1 MWSPSPERL
10 YRINE
15 QQPKA
20 IWKQKAM
27 DVVEDHYAGLDGG
40 FGEGHSQVVVVTHVV
55 VVEVNQT
62 LDGLFHRR
70 HLEQCHFVIPGKR
83 RWLNTLKYNL
93 DLSKL
98 FPQNVVYILLST
110 TTQNRQEHRLSKSH
124 HSLELAT
131 ELRSV
136 GINSQVHSQPIEE
149 L

>member
-70 HLEQCHFVIPGKR
+70 HLEQRHFVIPGKKT
-83 RWLNTLKYNL
+83 RWLHQNL
-93 DLSKL
+93 YSSL
-98 FPQNVVYILLST
+98 
-110 TTQNRQEHRLSKSH
+110 LSKSPQNTQTCTY
-124 HSLELAT
+124 LGYT
-131 ELRSV
+131 GSV
-136 GINSQVHSQPIEE
+136 SVTPWS
-149 L
+149 